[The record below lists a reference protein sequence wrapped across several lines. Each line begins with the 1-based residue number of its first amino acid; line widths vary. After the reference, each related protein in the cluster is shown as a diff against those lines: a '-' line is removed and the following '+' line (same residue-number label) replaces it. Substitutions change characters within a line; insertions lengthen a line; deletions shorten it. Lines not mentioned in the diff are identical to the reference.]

1 MFKLFKGF
9 RIKLRQLATLATH
22 FLTWGKAATHRR
34 HGSYDKIVQLLLKY
48 IYVMINGR
56 CLKNI
61 DDEITF
67 FVELKW
73 KCCLQLWWVADKR
86 MMSWKTAKQGHVTM
100 SDEDKKT
107 YSSLV
112 FILSCLLVVK
122 NCNYYKNFF

>member
-1 MFKLFKGF
+1 MSWSMVGV
-9 RIKLRQLATLATH
+9 
-22 FLTWGKAATHRR
+22 W
-34 HGSYDKIVQLLLKY
+34 
-48 IYVMINGR
+48 
-56 CLKNI
+56 KNI

-122 NCNYYKNFF
+122 NCNYYKKLLLNNLKKVFFKLNIIQLLGSRQTLNLCLQATKCFHLTFCIKFIFTNMQ